1 MVLFWYHICSRCI
14 SRRIKDKYLNY
25 DDITYFG
32 VSNDEMPLLI
42 ISKNNIQEQCRCLY
56 DHDISNGLITDDK
69 RIKFLYNVYKKI
81 YNDIL
86 SNEEK
91 KMDWLFY

>member
-1 MVLFWYHICSRCI
+1 
-14 SRRIKDKYLNY
+14 
-25 DDITYFG
+25 
-32 VSNDEMPLLI
+32 MPLLL

-56 DHDISNGLITDDK
+56 DHDISNGLINDDK
-69 RIKFLYNVYKKI
+69 RIKCLYNIYKKI

-91 KMDWLFY
+91 KMD